1 MAFSAKNT
9 FSAIRGRIS
18 FTSLTIAIIS
28 RIKKRVVALCGRR
41 RPTLPRFRRSTIGA
55 RGFNFSVRN
64 GKRWYP
70 LLSSPCAFHVSPFR
84 AIDWH
89 GKQGTP
95 SPGKPRAISTARL
108 CRRRL
113 YTCGLSTSSSSTAL
127 IGSLIFRRVSHL
139 DAFSAYLFR
148 AWLPSGAAG
157 TTTGTPEARPSRS
170 SRTRDSPLNPARVPL

>member
-1 MAFSAKNT
+1 MVAGLFSC
-9 FSAIRGRIS
+9 FRQ
-18 FTSLTIAIIS
+18 S
-28 RIKKRVVALCGRR
+28 RIAPLDTTKKGVKKKGDRMVALCGRR

-55 RGFNFSVRN
+55 RGFNYSVRN

-170 SRTRDSPLNPARVPL
+170 SRTRDSPRQASCAHNR

>member
-1 MAFSAKNT
+1 M
-9 FSAIRGRIS
+9 
-18 FTSLTIAIIS
+18 
-28 RIKKRVVALCGRR
+28 VALCGRR

-70 LLSSPCAFHVSPFR
+70 LLSSPYAFYVSPSR
-84 AIDWH
+84 AIDFH
-89 GKQGTP
+89 GKQGTS

-113 YTCGLSTSSSSTAL
+113 YTCGLSTSSSPTAL
-127 IGSLIFRRVSHL
+127 NGSLISRRVSHL

-157 TTTGTPEARPSRS
+157 TTTGAPEARPSRS
-170 SRTRDSPLNPARVPL
+170 SRTRDSPRQTSRAHNR

>member
-1 MAFSAKNT
+1 MVAGLFSC
-9 FSAIRGRIS
+9 FRQ
-18 FTSLTIAIIS
+18 S
-28 RIKKRVVALCGRR
+28 RIAPLDTTKKGVKKKGDRMVALCGRR

-70 LLSSPCAFHVSPFR
+70 LLSSPYAFYVSPSR
-84 AIDWH
+84 AIDFH
-89 GKQGTP
+89 GKQGTS

-127 IGSLIFRRVSHL
+127 HGSLIFRRVSHL

-170 SRTRDSPLNPARVPL
+170 SRTRDSPRQASCAHNR